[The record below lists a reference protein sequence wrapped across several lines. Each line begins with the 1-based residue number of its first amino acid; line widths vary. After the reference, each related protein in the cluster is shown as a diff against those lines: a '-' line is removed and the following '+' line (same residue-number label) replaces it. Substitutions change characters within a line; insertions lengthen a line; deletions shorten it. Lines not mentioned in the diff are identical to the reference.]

1 MKIGSLALSAIFW
14 IASVLLTLWI
24 VRCPSDQLVF
34 SASLCALSPVLA
46 LILTRLSGG
55 RIVIS
60 GQRNETRPDAIALL
74 FLPSLGLAIRALG
87 PIHIINWQAALICAA
102 VIGVVW
108 SGLAYFSGTFGRQR
122 GRLIIT
128 SVLFLT
134 GLAYGYG
141 VVCLIDTIAD
151 SAPPKITEV
160 TVLKKYIGAGR
171 GHTPYLVLAPSTV
184 NPEGGDEA
192 VSQQVYQGAT
202 VGQKVCL
209 VERPGAIGLEWY
221 EILTCERK
229 LST

>member
-1 MKIGSLALSAIFW
+1 MKMGSLALGAIFW
-14 IASVLLTLWI
+14 IASLLLTLWI
-24 VRCPSDQLVF
+24 VRCPSDQLIL
-34 SASLCALSPVLA
+34 SASLCALSPVFA
-46 LILTRLSGG
+46 LILTKLSGG

-60 GQRNETRPDAIALL
+60 GRRTETRPDAIALL

-102 VIGVVW
+102 VIGIVW

-122 GRLIIT
+122 GKLIIT
-128 SVLFLT
+128 GELLLI

-151 SAPPKITEV
+151 NAPPKITEV
-160 TVLKKYIGAGR
+160 TVLNKYVGAGR

-192 VSQQVYQGAT
+192 VSQQVYQSAT
-202 VGQKVCL
+202 VEQKVCL
-209 VERPGAIGLEWY
+209 VEHPGAIGLEWY

-229 LST
+229 LAT

>member
-1 MKIGSLALSAIFW
+1 
-14 IASVLLTLWI
+14 
-24 VRCPSDQLVF
+24 VF
-34 SASLCALSPVLA
+34 A
-46 LILTRLSGG
+46 LILTWLSDG

-60 GQRNETRPDAIALL
+60 GQRTETRPDAIALL

-87 PIHIINWQAALICAA
+87 PIHIINWQAALIYAA

-108 SGLAYFSGTFGRQR
+108 SGLAYFSRTFGRQR
-122 GRLIIT
+122 GKLIIT
-128 SVLFLT
+128 SVLFLI

-141 VVCLIDTIAD
+141 VVCLIDTLAD

-160 TVLKKYIGAGR
+160 IVLNKYVGAGR
-171 GHTPYLVLAPSTV
+171 GHTPYLVLVPSPV
-184 NPEGGDEA
+184 NPEGGDKA
-192 VSQQVYQGAT
+192 VSQDVYQSAT